1 MTFSSYYNF
10 SLAKDSFKCLTKYLE
25 TFSNEDASTMNEAKE
40 EAVRTIVEFVKAPDM
55 FQVFCGY
62 F

>member
-1 MTFSSYYNF
+1 M
-10 SLAKDSFKCLTKYLE
+10 AKDSFKCLTKYLE